1 MISSG
6 FLTYDRD
13 ATQQTCSNVIE
24 SNPGGSTFRDGGG
37 RRGKHLWAWSGHELS
52 AGHRP
57 PTFFLGRVRLS
68 VAHTSPASIQPQ
80 QQRDGTWP

>member
-24 SNPGGSTFRDGGG
+24 PNPGGSTFRDGGG
-37 RRGKHLWAWSGHELS
+37 GEEERE
-52 AGHRP
+52 
-57 PTFFLGRVRLS
+57 
-68 VAHTSPASIQPQ
+68 ASMGLE
-80 QQRDGTWP
+80 RT

>member
-24 SNPGGSTFRDGGG
+24 PNPGGSTFRDGGG
-37 RRGKHLWAWSGHELS
+37 GEGSTYGLGADMNC
-52 AGHRP
+52 RP
-57 PTFFLGRVRLS
+57 VIGRLPFFLVVS
-68 VAHTSPASIQPQ
+68 DCQ
-80 QQRDGTWP
+80 